1 MRSEGNP
8 PARAGAPEMPGRQA
22 LAALRGQYPEFVPGE
37 VWLVGAGPGDP
48 GLLTLDALAGL
59 LQADVVVHDALVDA
73 RVLALAR
80 SGAQILFAGKRGGR
94 PSTAQED
101 ISAQLIALARGG
113 LRVLRLKGG
122 DPFVFGRG
130 GEEILALAAAGV
142 PFRVIPGV
150 TAGLSGLASACIPAT
165 MRGVNQ
171 AIILA
176 TGHGPHEEGAMDWS
190 ALARTR
196 QPIVLY
202 MGLRNLENIA
212 AALMRGGLP
221 GSTPAAVIAS
231 ATLAGQQVLVSRLE
245 CIASDARAAKFAAP
259 AIVVIGDIVHIRQ
272 QLLDASAHN
281 TSPAPDAGAA
291 LPRGTA
297 PCEGQSSSDPERD
310 RNPAAYRSAVT
321 AWHEKRAALYAHAIR
336 EELSED
342 ECGAFLVWGDP
353 SLYDST
359 LRIIDQVAALR
370 TVDFEWEIIPG
381 ITSIQALA
389 ARHRI
394 SLNEIGEPVHITTG
408 RRLTVEQPADGASVL
423 VLLDGQ

>member
-1 MRSEGNP
+1 MPMQSDGNP
-8 PARAGAPEMPGRQA
+8 SVRAGSAEMPVKEA

-80 SGAQILFAGKRGGR
+80 SGAQMQFAGKRGGK
-94 PSTAQED
+94 PSIAQED
-101 ISAQLIALARGG
+101 ISAQLIDLARAG

-142 PFRVIPGV
+142 AFRVVPGV

-176 TGHGPHEEGAMDWS
+176 TGHGPDEEGTMDWA

-212 AALMRGGLP
+212 AALLRGGLP

-231 ATLAGQQVLVSRLE
+231 ATLAKQRVLTSSLE
-245 CIASDARAAKFAAP
+245 CIAADARAANVAAP

-272 QLLDASAHN
+272 QLLDAAAHHSAI
-281 TSPAPDAGAA
+281 APGGAA
-291 LPRGTA
+291 FSGEGSA
-297 PCEGQSSSDPERD
+297 CEG
-310 RNPAAYRSAVT
+310 
-321 AWHEKRAALYAHAIR
+321 
-336 EELSED
+336 
-342 ECGAFLVWGDP
+342 
-353 SLYDST
+353 
-359 LRIIDQVAALR
+359 
-370 TVDFEWEIIPG
+370 
-381 ITSIQALA
+381 
-389 ARHRI
+389 
-394 SLNEIGEPVHITTG
+394 
-408 RRLTVEQPADGASVL
+408 
-423 VLLDGQ
+423 

>member
-1 MRSEGNP
+1 MQSDGSQS
-8 PARAGAPEMPGRQA
+8 ARAGIPEMPGRQA
-22 LAALRGQYPEFVPGE
+22 LAALRGDYPVFIPGE

-80 SGAQILFAGKRGGR
+80 SGARMQFAGKRGGK
-94 PSTAQED
+94 PSIAQED
-101 ISAQLIALARGG
+101 ISAQLIALAQSG

-142 PFRVIPGV
+142 AFRVVPGV

-176 TGHGPHEEGAMDWS
+176 TGHGPDEEGTMDWS

-202 MGLRNLENIA
+202 MGLRNLETIA

-221 GSTPAAVIAS
+221 ESTPAAVIAS
-231 ATLAGQQVLVSRLE
+231 ATLAKQQVLVSRLE
-245 CIASDARAAKFAAP
+245 CIASDARAADFAAP
-259 AIVVIGDIVHIRQ
+259 AIVIIGDIVHVRR
-272 QLLDASAHN
+272 QLLDA
-281 TSPAPDAGAA
+281 T
-291 LPRGTA
+291 
-297 PCEGQSSSDPERD
+297 
-310 RNPAAYRSAVT
+310 
-321 AWHEKRAALYAHAIR
+321 AHAAA
-336 EELSED
+336 SAAA
-342 ECGAFLVWGDP
+342 GGVPSSGD
-353 SLYDST
+353 
-359 LRIIDQVAALR
+359 
-370 TVDFEWEIIPG
+370 
-381 ITSIQALA
+381 ITS
-389 ARHRI
+389 
-394 SLNEIGEPVHITTG
+394 SGENSAC
-408 RRLTVEQPADGASVL
+408 EE
-423 VLLDGQ
+423 

>member
-1 MRSEGNP
+1 MQSDRDQS
-8 PARAGAPEMPGRQA
+8 AHAGTAEMSGRQA
-22 LAALRGQYPEFVPGE
+22 LTALCGHYPVLVPGE

-80 SGAQILFAGKRGGR
+80 SGVQMRFAGKRGGK
-94 PSTAQED
+94 PSIAQED

-142 PFRVIPGV
+142 PFRVVPGV
-150 TAGLSGLASACIPAT
+150 TAGLGGLASAYIPAT

-176 TGHGPHEEGAMDWS
+176 TGHDPDEEGTMDWS

-231 ATLAGQQVLVSRLE
+231 ATLAEQQVLVSRLE
-245 CIASDARAAKFAAP
+245 CIASDTRAANFAAP
-259 AIVVIGDIVHIRQ
+259 AIVVVGDIVHIRQ
-272 QLLDASAHN
+272 QLLNASAQS
-281 TSPAPDAGAA
+281 TVPAPAAA
-291 LPRGTA
+291 LPYRSSE
-297 PCEGQSSSDPERD
+297 CEG
-310 RNPAAYRSAVT
+310 
-321 AWHEKRAALYAHAIR
+321 
-336 EELSED
+336 
-342 ECGAFLVWGDP
+342 
-353 SLYDST
+353 
-359 LRIIDQVAALR
+359 
-370 TVDFEWEIIPG
+370 
-381 ITSIQALA
+381 
-389 ARHRI
+389 
-394 SLNEIGEPVHITTG
+394 
-408 RRLTVEQPADGASVL
+408 
-423 VLLDGQ
+423 

>member
-1 MRSEGNP
+1 MS
-8 PARAGAPEMPGRQA
+8 GRQA
-22 LAALRGQYPEFVPGE
+22 LAASRGHYPEFLPGE

-80 SGAQILFAGKRGGR
+80 SGAQMQFAGKRGGR
-94 PSTAQED
+94 PSIAQED
-101 ISAQLIALARGG
+101 ISAQLIDLAHAG

-142 PFRVIPGV
+142 AFRVVPGV
-150 TAGLSGLASACIPAT
+150 TAGLSGLASAFIPAT

-176 TGHGPHEEGAMDWS
+176 TGHDPDEEGTLDWS

-212 AALMRGGLP
+212 AALLRGGLP
-221 GSTPAAVIAS
+221 GNTPAAVIAS
-231 ATLAGQQVLVSRLE
+231 ATLAMQQVLVSTLE
-245 CIASDARAAKFAAP
+245 CIASDTRAANFAAP

-281 TSPAPDAGAA
+281 PAIARAGGAA
-291 LPRGTA
+291 LPGESSA
-297 PCEGQSSSDPERD
+297 CEG
-310 RNPAAYRSAVT
+310 
-321 AWHEKRAALYAHAIR
+321 
-336 EELSED
+336 
-342 ECGAFLVWGDP
+342 
-353 SLYDST
+353 
-359 LRIIDQVAALR
+359 
-370 TVDFEWEIIPG
+370 
-381 ITSIQALA
+381 
-389 ARHRI
+389 
-394 SLNEIGEPVHITTG
+394 
-408 RRLTVEQPADGASVL
+408 
-423 VLLDGQ
+423 

>member
-1 MRSEGNP
+1 MQSDRNQS
-8 PARAGAPEMPGRQA
+8 AHPENAEMSGRQA
-22 LAALRGQYPEFVPGE
+22 LTALRGQYPVLVPGE

-80 SGAQILFAGKRGGR
+80 SGAQMLFAGKRGGR

-101 ISAQLIALARGG
+101 ISAQLVALAHGG

-176 TGHGPHEEGAMDWS
+176 TGHDPDEEGTMDWS

-231 ATLAGQQVLVSRLE
+231 ATLAGQQVLVSTLE
-245 CIASDARAAKFAAP
+245 CIASDTRAAKFAAP
-259 AIVVIGDIVHIRQ
+259 AIVVVGDIVHIRQ
-272 QLLDASAHN
+272 QLLDASAQN
-281 TSPAPDAGAA
+281 TAPAPDAGAA
-291 LPRGTA
+291 LPSGSSE
-297 PCEGQSSSDPERD
+297 CEG
-310 RNPAAYRSAVT
+310 
-321 AWHEKRAALYAHAIR
+321 
-336 EELSED
+336 
-342 ECGAFLVWGDP
+342 
-353 SLYDST
+353 
-359 LRIIDQVAALR
+359 
-370 TVDFEWEIIPG
+370 
-381 ITSIQALA
+381 
-389 ARHRI
+389 
-394 SLNEIGEPVHITTG
+394 
-408 RRLTVEQPADGASVL
+408 
-423 VLLDGQ
+423 

>member
-1 MRSEGNP
+1 MQSDRNQS
-8 PARAGAPEMPGRQA
+8 AGAETAETSGAQA
-22 LAALRGQYPEFVPGE
+22 LAALRGQYPVFVPGE

-48 GLLTLDALAGL
+48 GLLTLDAMAGL

-80 SGAQILFAGKRGGR
+80 SGAELQFAGKRGGK
-94 PSTAQED
+94 PSTAQDD
-101 ISAQLIALARGG
+101 ISAQLIVLAQRG

-142 PFRVIPGV
+142 AFRVIPGV
-150 TAGLSGLASACIPAT
+150 TAGLSGLASAGIPAT

-176 TGHGPHEEGAMDWS
+176 TGHGPDEDATMDWS

-202 MGLRNLENIA
+202 MGLRNLEKIA
-212 AALMRGGLP
+212 DALLRGGLP

-245 CIASDARAAKFAAP
+245 CIASDARTANFAAP

-272 QLLDASAHN
+272 QLLDASAQHAAAA
-281 TSPAPDAGAA
+281 PAGGAA
-291 LPRGTA
+291 SPRGSSA
-297 PCEGQSSSDPERD
+297 CEG
-310 RNPAAYRSAVT
+310 
-321 AWHEKRAALYAHAIR
+321 
-336 EELSED
+336 
-342 ECGAFLVWGDP
+342 
-353 SLYDST
+353 
-359 LRIIDQVAALR
+359 
-370 TVDFEWEIIPG
+370 
-381 ITSIQALA
+381 
-389 ARHRI
+389 
-394 SLNEIGEPVHITTG
+394 
-408 RRLTVEQPADGASVL
+408 
-423 VLLDGQ
+423 

>member
-1 MRSEGNP
+1 MPMQSDGHP
-8 PARAGAPEMPGRQA
+8 SVRAGSPEMPGREA

-59 LQADVVVHDALVDA
+59 VQADVVVHDALVDA

-80 SGAQILFAGKRGGR
+80 SGAQMQFAGKRGGR
-94 PSTAQED
+94 PSIAQED
-101 ISAQLIALARGG
+101 ISAQLIALAHRG

-142 PFRVIPGV
+142 AFRVVPGV

-176 TGHGPHEEGAMDWS
+176 TGHGPDEEGTMDWS

-212 AALMRGGLP
+212 AALLRGGLP
-221 GSTPAAVIAS
+221 ASTPAAVIAS
-231 ATLAGQQVLVSRLE
+231 ATLEQQRVLVSSLE
-245 CIASDARAAKFAAP
+245 CIAADARAANFAAP
-259 AIVVIGDIVHIRQ
+259 AIVVIGDIVHVRQ
-272 QLLDASAHN
+272 QLLDA
-281 TSPAPDAGAA
+281 AA
-291 LPRGTA
+291 LSSA
-297 PCEGQSSSDPERD
+297 CEG
-310 RNPAAYRSAVT
+310 
-321 AWHEKRAALYAHAIR
+321 
-336 EELSED
+336 
-342 ECGAFLVWGDP
+342 
-353 SLYDST
+353 
-359 LRIIDQVAALR
+359 
-370 TVDFEWEIIPG
+370 
-381 ITSIQALA
+381 
-389 ARHRI
+389 
-394 SLNEIGEPVHITTG
+394 
-408 RRLTVEQPADGASVL
+408 
-423 VLLDGQ
+423 

>member
-1 MRSEGNP
+1 
-8 PARAGAPEMPGRQA
+8 MPGKEA

-80 SGAQILFAGKRGGR
+80 SGAQMQFAGKRSGK
-94 PSTAQED
+94 PSIAQED
-101 ISAQLIALARGG
+101 ISAQLIDLARAG

-142 PFRVIPGV
+142 AFRVVPGV

-176 TGHGPHEEGAMDWS
+176 TGHGPDEEGTMDWA

-212 AALMRGGLP
+212 AALLRGGLP

-231 ATLAGQQVLVSRLE
+231 ATLVQQRVLTSSLE
-245 CIASDARAAKFAAP
+245 CIAADARAADVAAP
-259 AIVVIGDIVHIRQ
+259 AIVVIGDIVRIRQ
-272 QLLDASAHN
+272 QLLDAAAHH
-281 TSPAPDAGAA
+281 PAIAPGGAA
-291 LPRGTA
+291 FSGEGSA
-297 PCEGQSSSDPERD
+297 CEG
-310 RNPAAYRSAVT
+310 
-321 AWHEKRAALYAHAIR
+321 
-336 EELSED
+336 
-342 ECGAFLVWGDP
+342 
-353 SLYDST
+353 
-359 LRIIDQVAALR
+359 
-370 TVDFEWEIIPG
+370 
-381 ITSIQALA
+381 
-389 ARHRI
+389 
-394 SLNEIGEPVHITTG
+394 
-408 RRLTVEQPADGASVL
+408 
-423 VLLDGQ
+423 